1 MTEQKGVRRK
11 TIGDLFFLTFLW
23 LSMIFPA
30 FGMMGDIFQE
40 EVKKKEEKNQLRVL
54 PFAFYT
60 PETKIAAGVGG
71 MYYLRSISDP
81 LKGYPS
87 TLFMSAIFTQKKQF
101 MFEVT
106 PDLYL
111 NRGKFHL
118 VGNLGFKKYVE
129 KFFGIGSRTAEE
141 REEDFGYR
149 SIKFNG
155 SLRKSVT
162 PGLYVGIQ
170 YDLEHSKITEI
181 EPGGILDSGEI
192 LGTEGG
198 FISGLGILLVQDNR
212 NNIFFPTKGTLLQTD
227 MMVFAPALASDYR
240 FRRFTFDFRQYF
252 TVFSEHVLAFQQ
264 NVQATSGDVPFQRLP
279 MLGGHSVMRGII
291 QGRLRDK
298 NAVFLQMEY
307 RVPLFWRFSAAGFM
321 GYGDVA
327 EKLKSFK
334 LNDFKISGGLGI
346 RYQIDPKSGTNVRL
360 DIGFAKGNIGVYAMI
375 RESF

>member
-1 MTEQKGVRRK
+1 MTDQKGMRK
-11 TIGDLFFLTFLW
+11 KKNEGLFFLMFFV
-23 LSMIFPA
+23 LSMISSA
-30 FGMMGDIFQE
+30 FGLRGDIFQE
-40 EVKKKEEKNQLRVL
+40 EAEKKEEQNQLRVL

-60 PETKIAAGVGG
+60 PETKIAVGVGG
-71 MYYLRSISDP
+71 MYYLRSLKDP

-87 TLFMSAIFTQKKQF
+87 TLFMSAIYTQKKQF
-101 MFEVT
+101 IFEIT

-118 VGNLGFKKYVE
+118 VGYLGFRKYVE
-129 KFFGIGSRTAEE
+129 RFFGIGSQTADEMEE
-141 REEDFGYR
+141 EFSYR
-149 SIKFNG
+149 SFKFRG
-155 SLRKSVT
+155 SFTKRVT

-170 YDLEHSKITEI
+170 YDFEHSRITEV

-192 LGTEGG
+192 LGMEGG
-198 FISGLGILLVQDNR
+198 FISGLGILLVQDSR
-212 NNIFFPTKGTLLQTD
+212 NNIFFPAKGTWLQAD

-252 TVFSEHVLAFQQ
+252 HVFSEHVLAIQQ
-264 NVQATSGDVPFQRLP
+264 NVQVTSGDVPFQRLP

-291 QGRLRDK
+291 QGRFRDK
-298 NAVFLQMEY
+298 NAIFLQMEY
-307 RVPLFWRFSAAGFM
+307 RVPLFWRFSAAGFI

-327 EKLKSFK
+327 ERLGSFK

-346 RYQIDPKSGTNVRL
+346 RYQIDSKSGTNVRL